1 MSFGKILKQLRES
14 NGYSMDKLVE
24 LYNIK
29 FNGKMNKSTLSR
41 YENELQEPMFTV
53 IVNLAKLF
61 NVTVDYLSGNDCMD
75 DELKNRLN
83 QALNIKNMKPL
94 ELSLKTKIPK
104 SSISQYM
111 SGYAKPKADRIYAIS
126 KALNVSEAW
135 LMGYDV
141 PMERD
146 SAAPTPAPLKMQ
158 ESEITQL
165 CQKLSDTDKNKV
177 IGFINGLLSSET
189 YTKKPQKIFRAARS
203 TDGTPPE
210 IIDRDDALMD
220 KLKKAPKV
228 TSDEDL

>member
-1 MSFGKILKQLRES
+1 MA
-14 NGYSMDKLVE
+14 N
-24 LYNIK
+24 N
-29 FNGKMNKSTLSR
+29 
-41 YENELQEPMFTV
+41 P
-53 IVNLAKLF
+53 
-61 NVTVDYLSGNDCMD
+61 

-146 SAAPTPAPLKMQ
+146 SAVPTPAPLKMQ

-165 CQKLSDTDKNKV
+165 CQKLSDTDRNKV

-189 YTKKPQKIFRAARS
+189 YTKNLKKIFRAARS

>member
-1 MSFGKILKQLRES
+1 MKKDSCASR
-14 NGYSMDKLVE
+14 
-24 LYNIK
+24 IK
-29 FNGKMNKSTLSR
+29 KG
-41 YENELQEPMFTV
+41 
-53 IVNLAKLF
+53 
-61 NVTVDYLSGNDCMD
+61 
-75 DELKNRLN
+75 
-83 QALNIKNMKPL
+83 L
-94 ELSLKTKIPK
+94 ELNNMRQIELFQKTGIPK
-104 SSISQYM
+104 SAICQYIS
-111 SGYAKPKADRIYAIS
+111 GAFEPKQDRVEVIS

-146 SAAPTPAPLKMQ
+146 SAAPTPAPLEMQ

-189 YTKKPQKIFRAARS
+189 YTEKPQKIFRAARS

-228 TSDEDL
+228 TCDEDL